1 MSNLIVPTSR
11 TSGTDADEA
20 MTGKRSRIDYLD
32 LQRCLGADV
41 IDFSVYENGWRTVA
55 KRPDRLMRLAWG
67 QALYAVQHWRDY
79 DMVLSMS
86 EDIGLPLAFLLR
98 LQGIKPRHY
107 MIAHNLLS
115 HRKRPV
121 VRALNVLK
129 TFHGIIVLSSEAVEG
144 IAKTYGVPR
153 QRVVFMRDAVDERF
167 WHPLGDIAV
176 EESLILSV
184 GRARRD
190 YPTLFRAV
198 EGLPL
203 CLRIQANS
211 QWFIPYGNK
220 NLKPPP
226 NVSLGGY
233 LSFME
238 LRELY
243 ARAAFVVT
251 VLEPG
256 AHHSAGT
263 VSVKEAMAMGKAVVV
278 ASDGGMQDY
287 VREGETGFVVPTGN
301 PSALRAA
308 IQRLL
313 ADPAEA
319 IQMGRCAREL
329 VEREM
334 SYERRIGLLAR
345 LCMGEALERVD
356 VGR

>member
-1 MSNLIVPTSR
+1 
-11 TSGTDADEA
+11 
-20 MTGKRSRIDYLD
+20 
-32 LQRCLGADV
+32 
-41 IDFSVYENGWRTVA
+41 
-55 KRPDRLMRLAWG
+55 MRLAWG
-67 QALYAVQHWRDY
+67 QAFYAVQNWRDY

-98 LQGIKPRHY
+98 LQGKKPRHY
-107 MIAHNLLS
+107 MIAHNVLS
-115 HRKRPV
+115 RRKQPI
-121 VRALNVLK
+121 VRALSVLQ
-129 TFHGIIVLSSEAVEG
+129 TFDGIVVLSSEAVDE
-144 IAKTYGVPR
+144 IAQTYGVPR
-153 QRVVFMRDAVDERF
+153 HRVVFMRDAVDEQF
-167 WHPLGDIAV
+167 WHPLDDIPV
-176 EESLILSV
+176 EEGIILSV

-190 YPTLFRAV
+190 YPTLLRAV

-203 CLRIQANS
+203 RLHIQASS

-233 LSFME
+233 LSFVE

-243 ARAAFVVT
+243 ARAAFVVI

-287 VREGETGFVVPTGN
+287 VREAKTGFLVPTGN
-301 PSALRAA
+301 PSTLRAA

-329 VEREM
+329 VERDM
-334 SYERRIGLLAR
+334 SYEHRIGLLAR
-345 LCMGEALERVD
+345 LCMGETPERAY